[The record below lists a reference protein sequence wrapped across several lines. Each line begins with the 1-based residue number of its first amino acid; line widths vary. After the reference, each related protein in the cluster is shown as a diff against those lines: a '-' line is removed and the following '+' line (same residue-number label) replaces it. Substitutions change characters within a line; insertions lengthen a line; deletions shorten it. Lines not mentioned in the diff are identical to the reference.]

1 MQVALEMRETQ
12 GEKEGAGAYLRRTR
26 TEYTKDVVKKPL
38 LFRAC
43 RSKKKKKITKQ
54 RNTKHFRPPPGL
66 LQGVTE

>member
-43 RSKKKKKITKQ
+43 RSKKKK
-54 RNTKHFRPPPGL
+54 
-66 LQGVTE
+66 